1 MCILKGNY
9 IGKEEK
15 QESYDLYLNDSLVFE
30 PSNTRTPL
38 AMLSISKQSKNS
50 KSPNNIP
57 DKVHSDF
64 IKSIF
69 MNNFKPLSGAEI
81 KRAVI
86 EYFTVGDTL
95 SRQYLEYYRTK
106 KLIIV
111 DREGGNRTTFK
122 MPTTD

>member
-1 MCILKGNY
+1 
-9 IGKEEK
+9 
-15 QESYDLYLNDSLVFE
+15 
-30 PSNTRTPL
+30 
-38 AMLSISKQSKNS
+38 
-50 KSPNNIP
+50 
-57 DKVHSDF
+57 
-64 IKSIF
+64 

-86 EYFTVGDTL
+86 EHFTVGDTL
-95 SRQYLEYYRTK
+95 SRQYLEYYRSK